1 MPGFFEALENFKPQ
15 KRKPHTV
22 TIQGQSIVVTLEKK
36 LEVMKHGEDAYM
48 WKTNMEFVR
57 KKRIPVEQR
66 QPLMHKAD
74 KGYTFYKKNPF
85 WVKNIDKEG
94 YIWQIK

>member
-1 MPGFFEALENFKPQ
+1 MPGFFEALENFKPHKKQ
-15 KRKPHTV
+15 PHVV
-22 TIQGQSIVVTLEKK
+22 TIEGLSIVVSLERK
-36 LEVMKHGEDAYM
+36 LEIMQAGEDAYT
-48 WKTNMEFVR
+48 WKNGEVVR
-57 KKRIPVEQR
+57 KKRILAEQR

-94 YIWQIK
+94 YKWQIK

>member
-15 KRKPHTV
+15 KKQPHVV
-22 TIQGQSIVVTLEKK
+22 TIEGQSIVVSLERK
-36 LEVMKHGEDAYM
+36 LEIMRAGEDAYM
-48 WKTNMEFVR
+48 WQKGEVVR

-85 WVKNIDKEG
+85 WVKNIGKEG
-94 YIWQIK
+94 YVWRIE

>member
-1 MPGFFEALENFKPQ
+1 MPGFFEALENFKP
-15 KRKPHTV
+15 KEKKPHTV
-22 TIQGQSIVVTLEKK
+22 TIEGLSIVVSLERK
-36 LEVMKHGEDAYM
+36 LEIMQSGEEAYT
-48 WKTNMEFVR
+48 WEKGEVVK